1 MFKRL
6 IRVFPAPR
14 IAVSLC
20 FLTNGFIIGGWAL
33 HIPVLAAR
41 LDITESIIGFMVLAF
56 GIGSLLG
63 MPVAG
68 ILSMRYGAR
77 LPMLMA
83 SLLSTPWL
91 LVTTLPSTIAGVF
104 MAAFMLGLF
113 VGFVDVVMNAH
124 AVVVEKA
131 VKRAIMSSC
140 HGFWSLGGFLGAA
153 FGGVMISQFGATIHA
168 LAIALIGLGWIALA
182 WPRAIDD
189 RAVRL
194 EANPEQADERFHFPK
209 TILVYLVGLATFLSM
224 VPEGS
229 ALDWGAIYMR
239 EEMNA
244 GLALAGLAFGTFS
257 GAMAIMRFSGDYFR
271 DRFGALQLF
280 RASVGMAAFG
290 LMIVSLAP
298 TPWIALLGFA
308 FAGFGIANLVP
319 LLFVAAGN
327 LPGVS
332 AGIALTIVT
341 ATGYSGMLVAPP
353 LIGFIAE
360 YTGLAPIF
368 GVMALVVASVIL
380 IAPVATAANISDS

>member
-1 MFKRL
+1 MFERL
-6 IRVFPAPR
+6 IRAFPAPR
-14 IAVSLC
+14 IAVSFC

-41 LDITESIIGFMVLAF
+41 LEITESTIGFMVLAF

-63 MPVAG
+63 MPTAG
-68 ILSMRYGAR
+68 ILSIRYGAR
-77 LPMLMA
+77 TPMLIA
-83 SLLSTPWL
+83 SLMSTPWL
-91 LVTTLPSTIAGVF
+91 LLTTLPSTLNGVF
-104 MAAFMLGLF
+104 VAVFLLGLF

-124 AVVVEKA
+124 AVVVEKV
-131 VKRAIMSSC
+131 VKRGIMSSC

-168 LAIALIGLGWIALA
+168 AAIAIIGLGLIAMA

-189 RAVRL
+189 RAARL
-194 EANPEQADERFHFPK
+194 KANPEQADERFHFPK
-209 TILVYLVGLATFLSM
+209 TLLVYGVGLATFLSM

-239 EEMNA
+239 DEMGA
-244 GLALAGLAFGTFS
+244 GLALAGLAFGVFS

-271 DRFGALQLF
+271 GRFGALTLF

-298 TPWIALLGFA
+298 TPWLALLGFA
-308 FAGFGIANLVP
+308 LAGFGIANLVP

-332 AGIALTIVT
+332 ASVALTIVT

-368 GVMALVVASVIL
+368 GVMAIVVASVVL
-380 IAPVATAANISDS
+380 IAPVAASADISQS